1 MSRDNLFF
9 KTNTAKS
16 ILDGAH
22 LFKHT
27 HNVIWEYVSNELDS
41 LINIK
46 RKPVVHV
53 NFEKD
58 KIVIS
63 GNGTGM
69 DHTGLQNFFTMHG
82 ENLARKKGIKVR
94 GRNGTGKS
102 AAFAI
107 ANSFYLS
114 TNKNKKNYSI
124 KLTKKELNKYK
135 IKGENIPL
143 KNYIINYG
151 EKTNEADGTKV
162 VISELFSKSNN
173 KKDTIDYIEKH
184 LGSYGKGAEV
194 WVDKHPC
201 EFKEPISK
209 QTYRFK
215 SDKTHPNLGNI
226 ELIIKVAAEPLDKG
240 KNRIRINSN
249 NVLLEETLCGSE
261 GREMSEFIFGEI
273 DCPKLDYDGDKEAN
287 STVARDMT
295 LSTSSS
301 LVKEL
306 YSFIGP
312 KVEEIRKKLV
322 EQDKDEKESE
332 EAKKL
337 QKIAD
342 TAAEKINN
350 HFEQYKDKIR
360 MTVNRISN
368 GNVGTAK
375 AYNSQNLNE
384 NGSLSVGD
392 ELEAI
397 INNDFKSLGKFGEN
411 KANTNKKNNS
421 NIQEKKN
428 EDKRA
433 KRVNG
438 TGKNKSSGGSR
449 FLVKYKHN
457 TASNNRAKFD
467 RDNNIVY
474 INLDHPQIVDIK
486 KKSKDNEWLFK
497 TTTYEIAF
505 TEYAFGLSY
514 LLLEKKWFKE
524 NTDEYLAEALK
535 IINDLSNI

>member
-143 KNYIINYG
+143 KNYINNYG

-194 WVDKHPC
+194 WVDKHLC
-201 EFKEPISK
+201 EYKEPISK

-322 EQDKDEKESE
+322 EQDKEEKESE